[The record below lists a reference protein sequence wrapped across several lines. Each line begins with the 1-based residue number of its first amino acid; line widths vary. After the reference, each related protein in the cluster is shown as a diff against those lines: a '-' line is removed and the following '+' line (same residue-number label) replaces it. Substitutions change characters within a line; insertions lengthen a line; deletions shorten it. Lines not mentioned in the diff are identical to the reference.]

1 MEQSYFQIQ
10 LDRAIKEA
18 EKLLKQLNAVKSDY
32 AEKRME
38 DALEKSVTAAKLS
51 EAVTLKTR
59 ALPAHTGHPQA
70 EALVR
75 ETIVQAVPVEIGFTE
90 QGWLKI
96 EMPILLPRKE
106 KSSRSYIRGFLYP
119 ALEQF
124 AFSREK
130 IRYRNCVLIFRHV
143 YDCNRPE
150 REYRDHDNIE
160 LNTVVDAIAMFFLVD
175 DTPLECR
182 HYYCSAAGDA
192 EKTEVYIV
200 PRDDFQHWMDMEND
214 PPKIRQT
221 DFENVPVKAE
231 IDTEI
236 QPFLR
241 KSD

>member
-1 MEQSYFQIQ
+1 MEQTYFQIQ
-10 LDRAIKEA
+10 LDSAIKEA
-18 EKLLKQLNAVKSDY
+18 EKLLKKLNAVKTDY
-32 AEKRME
+32 AEKRIE
-38 DALEKSVTAAKLS
+38 KALEKSVSAAKLS

-59 ALPAHTGHPQA
+59 SLPAHTGHPQA
-70 EALVR
+70 EAMVR
-75 ETIVQAVPVEIGFTE
+75 EAIVEPVPVEIGFTD
-90 QGWLKI
+90 QDWLKI

-119 ALEQF
+119 VLEQF

-143 YDCNRPE
+143 YERNRPE

-160 LNTVVDAIAMFFLVD
+160 LNTVVDAIAMFFLLD

-200 PRDDFQHWMDMEND
+200 PRADFQHWLDMEND

-221 DFENVPVKAE
+221 DFENIPVKAE